1 MTFYFPGTG
10 PDSWRALLADPAK
23 HWKKGRSARSLA
35 HCWEAA
41 SGFPPDVVRVCDVST
56 YEHLTDLEF
65 VAGFP
70 EHQVPLP
77 GGRRP
82 SQTDVFV
89 LARGSGGL
97 VAIAVEGKVDE
108 PFGPTVVEWLGS
120 DPSEGKLQRLA
131 YLLDL
136 LGLDRPASL
145 GLRYQLLHRTASA
158 VIEAERFG
166 ASTALMLVH
175 TWAQNDE
182 GYADYRDFA
191 MAIGGKPEIN
201 SVTATNVPA
210 LHVGWVRG
218 DPRWLQA

>member
-10 PDSWRALLADPAK
+10 PDSWRALLADPLK
-23 HWKKGRSARSLA
+23 HWKTGRSARSLA
-35 HCWEAA
+35 HCWETA
-41 SGFPPDVVRVCDVST
+41 SGFPSEVAEVLDEST
-56 YEHLTDLEF
+56 YEHLTDLVF

-89 LARGSGGL
+89 LARGSQGL

-108 PFGPTVVEWLGS
+108 PFGPTVEEWLGS
-120 DPSEGKLQRLA
+120 DPSQGKLQRLA

-136 LGLDRPASL
+136 LGLAHSTAL

-158 VIEAERFG
+158 VIEAESFD

-191 MAIGGKPEIN
+191 MAIGGNPEIN
-201 SVTATNVPA
+201 SVTVTNVPA